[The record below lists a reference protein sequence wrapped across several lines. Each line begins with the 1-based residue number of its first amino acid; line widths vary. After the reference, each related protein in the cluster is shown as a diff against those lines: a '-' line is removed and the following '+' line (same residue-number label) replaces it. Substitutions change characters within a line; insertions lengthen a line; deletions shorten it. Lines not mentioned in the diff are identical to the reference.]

1 MWYFKKPIQAW
12 RPTMSH
18 SNQGS
23 VVSQLESL
31 RRQFAQAPGLPFA
44 EVLSPSLIQQL
55 FDEHKVE
62 FRERDYPPLIT
73 LAMFL
78 SQCHDADPSLRQ
90 AVARRL
96 AQRVAQG
103 QPEGSSNTGAYA
115 KARQRLPE
123 KVVADL
129 TRYTGQ
135 QLLREAPVPWS

>member
-1 MWYFKKPIQAW
+1 
-12 RPTMSH
+12 MSH

-96 AQRVAQG
+96 APIIFCWGDNDSLLLVSRFFQCPFLLDSRAESELQSG
-103 QPEGSSNTGAYA
+103 LGWHI
-115 KARQRLPE
+115 RR
-123 KVVADL
+123 
-129 TRYTGQ
+129 TR
-135 QLLREAPVPWS
+135 